1 MLTVDIPL
9 TTLDENQ
16 KDKIL
21 KQVSS
26 FFELCT

>member
-16 KDKIL
+16 KDEIL
-21 KQVSS
+21 KPVNS
-26 FFELCT
+26 FFELFT